1 MTTKKIA
8 QPQMDKSAEIMQSWN
23 LLFKWLF
30 ILGTITSGVTYV
42 LSPDTGK
49 FQPDALIWTLMVIG
63 IIVGIF
69 YFDSEDVI
77 NIGLRYFIFGTVV
90 RAVEKLYFVGTYIT
104 NFLIGVLLFL
114 GPVVLTVVVVF
125 FVKKYFLNR

>member
-8 QPQMDKSAEIMQSWN
+8 QPQIDKSAEIMQSWN

-30 ILGTITSGVTYV
+30 ILSVVISGVTYA
-42 LSPDTGK
+42 LSPEAGK
-49 FQPDALIWTLMVIG
+49 YQPDALIWTLMVIG

-69 YFDSEDVI
+69 YFDSDDVV
-77 NIGLRYFIFGTVV
+77 NIGLRYFILGTVV
-90 RAVEKLYFVGTYIT
+90 RTLEKLYFVGTYIT

-114 GPVVLTVVVVF
+114 GPVVLTIVVVF
-125 FVKKYFLNR
+125 FVKKYFLNK